1 VNRAEHEWQSRVLN
15 YVVHGQVRL
24 VGEEVIY
31 ESEELRRLLR
41 PEAH

>member
-1 VNRAEHEWQSRVLN
+1 
-15 YVVHGQVRL
+15 VRL

-41 PEAH
+41 PEVH